1 MDIKISLSP
10 EAEAK
15 LKARAAARGQDVGQY
30 AAEIVEQAVSAV
42 AAVGQPV
49 SQPVPSDRLASWN
62 AFVARM
68 CESGAKLPPGYVADD
83 GRDGIYAG
91 RGE

>member
-15 LKARAAARGQDVGQY
+15 LKARAAARGQDVGRY
-30 AAEIVEQAVSAV
+30 AAELVEQAVSAV
-42 AAVGQPV
+42 GAVGQPGTRAV
-49 SQPVPSDRLASWN
+49 EADRLASWN
-62 AFVARM
+62 AFVGRM
-68 CESGAKLPPGYVADD
+68 RESGGKLPTGHVVDD
-83 GRDGIYAG
+83 SRDRIYAG